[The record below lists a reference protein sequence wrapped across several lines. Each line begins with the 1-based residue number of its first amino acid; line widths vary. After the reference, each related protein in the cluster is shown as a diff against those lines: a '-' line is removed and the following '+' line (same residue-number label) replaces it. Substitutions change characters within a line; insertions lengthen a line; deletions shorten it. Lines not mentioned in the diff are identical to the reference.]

1 MIWAIFGSILL
12 VLIAYLIY
20 DNYHIEFKYFEQKSS
35 FNLTICQISDLHS
48 RKLNVGLIVKMIEKY
63 KPDVIFYTGDMV
75 DGIKDDLK
83 ISLGLIEALKDYPSF
98 YVLGNHE
105 LRLDRKLSSYLAS
118 LALLGVR
125 VLDNEVVDFK
135 GIKIKGEKPIIKQ
148 DFSKINASYADI
160 VLTHNPEGIK
170 KYNGK
175 YIFSGH
181 AHGGMFGLG
190 SFNEAYKQYFIGN
203 SYLNPLTKPTDNVH
217 ITNVTFE
224 PGCRN
229 NWHIHHATKGG
240 GQLLICVSG
249 SGWYQEEGREPQ
261 SLNEGDVVVIRANV
275 KHWHGAKKNCW
286 FSHLAMEIPGE
297 NASNEWCEPVLDEYY
312 NKL

>member
-83 ISLGLIEALKDYPSF
+83 ISLSLIEALKDYPSF

-125 VLDNEVVDFK
+125 VLDNAVVDFK
-135 GIKIKGEKPIIKQ
+135 GIKIKGEKPIIKK

-160 VLTHNPEGIK
+160 VLAHNPEGIK

-181 AHGGMFGLG
+181 AHGGQFRFMGRGLYSPGQGLFPKYTKGKYCVDDKVMFVSAGLG
-190 SFNEAYKQYFIGN
+190 GKDFRIRLFNSPNIN
-203 SYLNPLTKPTDNVH
+203 
-217 ITNVTFE
+217 I
-224 PGCRN
+224 
-229 NWHIHHATKGG
+229 
-240 GQLLICVSG
+240 
-249 SGWYQEEGREPQ
+249 
-261 SLNEGDVVVIRANV
+261 V
-275 KHWHGAKKNCW
+275 K
-286 FSHLAMEIPGE
+286 FSIEL
-297 NASNEWCEPVLDEYY
+297 
-312 NKL
+312 K